1 MKVANNNREIVD
13 RFSVVALQ
21 FCSVVDSAP
30 GTDRTELLLEIY
42 RILPSLIHEA
52 VRLPE
57 VELSERHDQFARKAR
72 PQEVREQQWA
82 QLYNMLK
89 EKLGD
94 WDLYRQVFEP
104 TKDQEAIFGTLA
116 DDFADIYRDL
126 KKGLILLETPQA
138 PPADSIWIWRVLFY
152 SHWGQHAIG
161 ALGTIHDRLSG
172 TIFL

>member
-1 MKVANNNREIVD
+1 VANNNREIVD
-13 RFSVVALQ
+13 RFSVVAQQ
-21 FCSVVDSAP
+21 FCSIVDSAP
-30 GTDRTELLLEIY
+30 GLDRTELLLEIY

-52 VRLPE
+52 VGLPE
-57 VELSERHDQFARKAR
+57 VELSEKHDELAPKLRSLKVR
-72 PQEVREQQWA
+72 QEQHT
-82 QLYNMLK
+82 QLYNTLK
-89 EKLGD
+89 ERLGD

-126 KKGLILLETPQA
+126 KKGLILVETPQA
-138 PPADSIWIWRVLFY
+138 PPGDSIWIWRVLFY

>member
-1 MKVANNNREIVD
+1 MNAAHNNREIAD
-13 RFSVVALQ
+13 RFGVLARR

-30 GTDRTELLLEIY
+30 TIDRSELLLEIY
-42 RILPSLIHEA
+42 RILPSLIDEA

-57 VELSERHDQFARKAR
+57 VEPSERHDQFVRKAR

-104 TKDQEAIFGTLA
+104 TKNQEAIFGTLA

-126 KKGLILLETPQA
+126 KKGLILVEPPQA
-138 PPADSIWIWRVLFY
+138 PAEDSIWIWRVLFY